1 MLTLCS
7 SLLFTGDPCQPS
19 DPGASPGHAQPVPV
33 KRGPGRPRLRPVG
46 PGHQG
51 TRGPPR
57 PRKAPKPLP
66 VPLRS
71 GCATPSSASAVP
83 SAAATVEQPRPF
95 GFYTQDAGPTEWA
108 GNAAVCCWC
117 PYRILSVRGFL
128 TFFVPWAPL
137 TAWRNLRTP
146 FQENVFKCIKWNTY
160 ISSLCVCVC
169 DCVRQRQ
176 PVMLKHTFQNAQK

>member
-1 MLTLCS
+1 VASRCWCRVPRDAWLRRIQDVN
-7 SLLFTGDPCQPS
+7 SLLLAGDPCQPS

-71 GCATPSSASAVP
+71 GCATPSSASTVP
-83 SAAATVEQPRPF
+83 SAAAAMEQPRPF

-108 GNAAVCCWC
+108 GNEAICCYC

-128 TFFVPWAPL
+128 TFFVPWTPL
-137 TAWRNLRTP
+137 TVWYNIRTP
-146 FQENVFKCIKWNTY
+146 YQKNVFKCIKWNTY
-160 ISSLCVCVC
+160 I
-169 DCVRQRQ
+169 
-176 PVMLKHTFQNAQK
+176 